1 MKNLNNEVKT
11 VQRVKVVPPSV
22 FALVYTKNFLP
33 QDVVYFSP
41 IEGLVWTQTEN
52 LIFWFRYFFFSKFDN
67 KLVTNDGEEY
77 TVIKKNR

>member
-41 IEGLVWTQTEN
+41 IEGLV
-52 LIFWFRYFFFSKFDN
+52 
-67 KLVTNDGEEY
+67 
-77 TVIKKNR
+77 